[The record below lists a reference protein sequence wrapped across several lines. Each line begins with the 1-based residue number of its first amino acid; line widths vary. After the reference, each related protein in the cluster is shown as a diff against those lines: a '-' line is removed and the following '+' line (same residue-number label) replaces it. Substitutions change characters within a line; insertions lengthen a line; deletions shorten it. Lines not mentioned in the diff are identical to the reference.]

1 LSDELYSTNALVLY
15 GERSG
20 ISPTGMK
27 RFRHAVMGLVGE
39 RVELSDI
46 ERVESLI
53 PIDAWA
59 AHDQAQAA
67 LEAAI
72 SCADTVTYHR
82 WLLVMGVAQ
91 ARLGF
96 TEEGAGSLRRVRAW
110 ADEHRQR
117 TLWARSHLE
126 LSGMLGRVGEPAL
139 TLEHAVQAV
148 ELLDDYVDPRLR
160 GDHLL
165 SLADAL
171 GLVGS
176 YDEAITRYHEAAR
189 LLAPWPERL
198 LAVLNNLAYTQ
209 YEGDRVQDSVDTAER
224 LVVELAGHG
233 LPMLRNYRETIAC
246 AFLAVGRFHEAAAVL
261 EPMCGDAEGREDCA
275 GFVTSLLT
283 LSRVRRLQGGFDE
296 AQDCLDRAGA
306 LIHQYALTGRH
317 VDAMREQAELDAA
330 RGQFESAFEVFAA
343 FRQAEAELHAV
354 ERQSRTRTLHAIFE
368 ATEARRQSD
377 HYREL
382 SLRDPLTGLRNR
394 RHLDNA
400 LTELLD
406 QVQNDGAS
414 LTIGLVD
421 LDHFKRVNDTRSH
434 AVGDE
439 VLRVVAGILQRSAD
453 RTENGL
459 AIRMGGEEFLIL
471 LPETAHD
478 QGIELLESLCQE
490 LGTHPWDEIT
500 GGIPIT
506 ASIGAATAPDDAL
519 DRRTLLQVADQNL
532 YRAKHDGRDR
542 VVS

>member
-1 LSDELYSTNALVLY
+1 MSSTVRTHLVLY
-15 GERSG
+15 DERLG
-20 ISPTGMK
+20 KFADGMK
-27 RFRHAVMGLVGE
+27 RFRYAVMGSVGE

-46 ERVESLI
+46 ERVERLI
-53 PIDAWA
+53 RVDAWA

-67 LEAAI
+67 LEAAT

-110 ADEHRQR
+110 ADEHGQR

-126 LSGMLGRVGEPAL
+126 LYGMLGRVGEPAL
-139 TLEHAVQAV
+139 TLEHAVRAV
-148 ELLDDYVDPRLR
+148 ELLDDHVDARLR

-189 LLAPWPERL
+189 LLTPWPERSV
-198 LAVLNNLAYTQ
+198 AVLNNLAYTQ
-209 YEGDRVQDSVDTAER
+209 YEGDRAQDSVDTAER
-224 LVVELAGHG
+224 LVVELAAHG
-233 LPMLRNYRETIAC
+233 LPMLRNHRDTIAC
-246 AFLAVGRFHEAAAVL
+246 AYLAVGRFDEAAAVL
-261 EPMCGDAEGREDCA
+261 EPLSGEPESREDCA
-275 GFVTSLLT
+275 EFVTTLLT
-283 LSRVRRLQGGFDE
+283 LSRVRRLQGRFDE

-306 LIHQYALTGRH
+306 LTDQHVLTGRH

-330 RGQFESAFEVFAA
+330 RGQFESAFEAFAA
-343 FRQAEAELHAV
+343 FHQADAQLRAV
-354 ERQSRTRTLHAIFE
+354 ERQSGTRTLHAIFE

-382 SLRDPLTGLRNR
+382 SLRDPLTGLHNR
-394 RHLDNA
+394 RHLDHA
-400 LTELLD
+400 LAELLD
-406 QVQNDGAS
+406 QVQKGGAG

-439 VLRVVAGILQRSAD
+439 VLKVVGQPPATQR
-453 RTENGL
+453 RP
-459 AIRMGGEEFLIL
+459 IRER
-471 LPETAHD
+471 P
-478 QGIELLESLCQE
+478 C
-490 LGTHPWDEIT
+490 
-500 GGIPIT
+500 
-506 ASIGAATAPDDAL
+506 GA
-519 DRRTLLQVADQNL
+519 
-532 YRAKHDGRDR
+532 DGRR
-542 VVS
+542 GVPHPPA